1 MQQTRLTSLT
11 CSLAVVIALAGVS
24 RARGEETP
32 RDPFR
37 ERVRPILRKYCF
49 DCHNADD
56 AAAGIA
62 FDRFDDEAAA
72 LAEGDLWF
80 RALDAL
86 ETRIMPPDD
95 ARQPAA
101 GEIARVGN
109 WIEGDYFLARQSRH
123 AGPVKAVLRR
133 LNRDEYNNTI
143 RDLVGIDFRP

>member
-1 MQQTRLTSLT
+1 MQRTRLTLLT
-11 CSLAVVIALAGVS
+11 CSLAVVFGLSGAFC
-24 RARGEETP
+24 ARGEEAP
-32 RDPFR
+32 RDAFR
-37 ERVRPILRKYCF
+37 DQVRPVLRKYCV

-62 FDRFDDEAAA
+62 FDRFEDGAGA

-101 GEIARVGN
+101 GEIARVVN

-123 AGPVKAVLRR
+123 AGPVK
-133 LNRDEYNNTI
+133 
-143 RDLVGIDFRP
+143 